1 MNTGDSF
8 VTMRDE
14 ETQVLTRKGIVF
26 VISLSLVI
34 VGLAWLVSAWMGAL
48 LVPDINHYPG
58 QREVILQVSVNNTE
72 PLVLTVYM
80 KSYFNSSIG
89 DSIGFMNTWNSYT
102 DIEFDDGYLQD
113 ENQTVVAQCP
123 RTVPYGS
130 SSDGRGHSVQH
141 FIVCFLP
148 ANSEKTVTLDFNT
161 TIPSG
166 KYRLMLSTH
175 GYPFNS
181 EYFNLPWVA

>member
-8 VTMRDE
+8 VTTRDE
-14 ETQVLTRKGIVF
+14 ETQTLTIKGIVF

-48 LVPDINHYPG
+48 NVPDINHYPG
-58 QREVILQVSVNNTE
+58 QREVNLRVSVNSTD
-72 PLVLTVYM
+72 PIILTVYM
-80 KSYFNSSIG
+80 KSYFNSTIG

-102 DIEFDDGYLQD
+102 DIEFDDGYIQD

-130 SSDGRGHSVQH
+130 VSDGRGHWAQH
-141 FIVCFLP
+141 FIVCLLP
-148 ANSEKTVTLDFNT
+148 ADSEKTVTIDFNT
-161 TIPSG
+161 AVPSG
-166 KYRLMLSTH
+166 KYLLTLSSH
-175 GYPFNS
+175 GCAFNS
-181 EYFNLPWVA
+181 DSFTIP